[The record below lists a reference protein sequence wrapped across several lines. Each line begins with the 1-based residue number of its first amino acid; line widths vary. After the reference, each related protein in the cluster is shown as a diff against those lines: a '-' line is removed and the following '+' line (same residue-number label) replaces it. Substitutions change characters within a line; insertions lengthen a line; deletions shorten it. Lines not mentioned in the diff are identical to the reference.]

1 MTEPWFRLDQ
11 HRKVTR
17 VQGLPYR
24 LLGDPFGDHV
34 IQSDDTELSAT
45 LVLIR
50 MHECRLVLGTRND
63 ERTSSKEDI

>member
-1 MTEPWFRLDQ
+1 MTEPGFRFDQ

-34 IQSDDTELSAT
+34 VESDDTELSAT
-45 LVLIR
+45 LVLVG
-50 MHECRLVLGTRND
+50 MHERRLVLRTRID
-63 ERTSSKEDI
+63 